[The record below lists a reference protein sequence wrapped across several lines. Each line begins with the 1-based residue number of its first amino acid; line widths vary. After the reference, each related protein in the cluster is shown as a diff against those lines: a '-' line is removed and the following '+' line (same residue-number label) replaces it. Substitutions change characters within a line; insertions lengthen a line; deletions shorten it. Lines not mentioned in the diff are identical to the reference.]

1 MPKRRETPKGC
12 ETKMSGKSVAASSPD
27 LAGELIGQSVPR
39 VEDAR
44 LLRGQARFIDDIVLH
59 DMLHAVF
66 ARSRSAHAR
75 ITRLDTAAA
84 KAVPGVH
91 AVLVYADL
99 RPLLTCERIPLAL
112 AAAAV
117 KFDAEPICLVRDE
130 ATYVGEPVAL
140 VVADSRRIA
149 EDAAALIEIDYDELP
164 VVTDPHDGLQPG
176 APRARLD
183 CPDNLTAEHVVKY
196 GDVERVFAAATH
208 RFSERFRM
216 EKGGGFSIEPR
227 GVIARYDAA
236 EDLLTVWDGTQTP
249 HRAKTVMVQTF
260 GLAEHQLRVIAPD
273 VGGGFG
279 PKAVFH
285 PEEIAIPAA
294 ARLLRRPV
302 KWFEDRLESFTATV
316 QERRQIWDVEVA
328 FDADGKL
335 GGIRGRIYHDHGAN
349 VPYGVALPYNGITNM
364 IGPYVLPAL
373 HLTASLCLTNMVPVA
388 PTRGAGR
395 PQGTFVMERVLD
407 RIAKTLNLSRD
418 EVRRRNLIAPEKMP
432 YATPIKQRDGSVM
445 TYDSGDYPQCQRR
458 ALAAADWD
466 GFAARRAAAL
476 REGRLLGIGLA
487 NYVEGTGR
495 GPFESTAL
503 RIGASGQIIVSTGA
517 TAQGQGTKT
526 MLAQLAGSVFGV
538 SPDRVHVVDGDTAA
552 TPLGL
557 GAFASRQ
564 AVTAGNA
571 AFLAAQSVADKA
583 KAVAAVMLE
592 VAPEDLELKDGDVRV
607 AGVPELKKSLAE
619 IARALGGLPGFALPG
634 NMNPGL
640 AAAVDYQPL
649 GMTYTNGTHIAEA
662 EVNPISGAVKILRY
676 TVVHDC
682 GRMINPMMV
691 EGQVRGGVVHGI
703 GMTLFELMRFDE
715 SGQPLTGT
723 LADYLL
729 PTADV
734 VPRIDIHHMESPTPL
749 NPLGVKGAA
758 ESGTIGAPS
767 VIVSAI
773 EDALRPLDI
782 RITELPIL
790 PSRLRALIRAAQKSA
805 QRA

>member
-1 MPKRRETPKGC
+1 
-12 ETKMSGKSVAASSPD
+12 MSGKSSGAASSGQDPGRQFW
-27 LAGELIGQSVPR
+27 GELIGRSVPR

-44 LLRGQARFIDDIVLH
+44 LLRGEARFIDDIVLP

-75 ITRLDTAAA
+75 VKRIDTAAA

-91 AVLVYADL
+91 TVLLYADL
-99 RPLLTCERIPLAL
+99 RPLLTCDRIPLAL
-112 AAAAV
+112 AATAV
-117 KFDAEPICLVRDE
+117 KFDAEPVCLINDE
-130 ATYVGEPVAL
+130 ACYVGEPLAL
-140 VVADSRRIA
+140 VVADNRRIA
-149 EDAAALIEIDYDELP
+149 EDAAGLIEIDYDELP
-164 VVTDPHDGLQPG
+164 AVTDPRDGLKPG

-196 GDVERVFAAATH
+196 GEVDRIFAAAAH
-208 RFSERFRM
+208 RFAEEFRM
-216 EKGGGFSIEPR
+216 DKGGGFSIEPR
-227 GVIARYDAA
+227 GVIARYDAN

-249 HRAKTVMVQTF
+249 HRAKTVMAQTL
-260 GLAEHQLRVIAPD
+260 GLTEHQLRVIAPD

-294 ARLLRRPV
+294 TLLLRRPI
-302 KWFEDRLESFTATV
+302 KWVEDRLESFTATV
-316 QERRQIWDVEVA
+316 QERRQIWNIEVA
-328 FDADGKL
+328 FDAEGRL
-335 GGIRGRIYHDHGAN
+335 GAIRGRIYHDHGAN

-373 HLTASLCLTNMVPVA
+373 HLTASMCLTNMVPVA

-407 RIAKTLNLSRD
+407 RIAKTLKLTSD
-418 EVRRRNLIAPEKMP
+418 EVRRRNFIPADKMP

-445 TYDSGDYPQCQRR
+445 TYDSGDYPECQRR
-458 ALAAADWD
+458 ALAAADWET
-466 GFAARRAAAL
+466 FEVRRAAAQ

-495 GPFESTAL
+495 GPFESSAI
-503 RIGASGQIIVSTGA
+503 RIGPSGQIVVTSGA

-526 MLAQLAGSVFGV
+526 MLAQLAGSVLGV

-552 TPLGL
+552 TALGL

-571 AFLAAQSVADKA
+571 ALLAAQSVAEKA
-583 KAVAAVMLE
+583 KAAASALLE
-592 VAPEDLELKDGDVRV
+592 VAPEDLELKDGEVRV
-607 AGVPELKKSLAE
+607 VGVPKLKKSFSE

-634 NMNPGL
+634 NLNPGL
-640 AAAVDYQPL
+640 AAAVDYQPM
-649 GMTYTNGTHIAEA
+649 GMTYTNGTHVAEA

-703 GMTLFELMRFDE
+703 GMTLFELIRFDD
-715 SGQPLTGT
+715 SGQPLSGT

-734 VPRIDIHHMESPTPL
+734 VPRIDIHHMESPSPL

-767 VIVSAI
+767 VIVAAV
-773 EDALRPLDI
+773 EDALAPLDL

-790 PSRLRALIRAAQKSA
+790 PARLRSLIRAAQNSA
-805 QRA
+805 KPA

>member
-1 MPKRRETPKGC
+1 
-12 ETKMSGKSVAASSPD
+12 MSDKSLGPASS
-27 LAGELIGQSVPR
+27 ASQSWGELIGRSVPR

-44 LLRGQARFIDDIVLH
+44 LLRGQARFIDDIVLPE
-59 DMLHAVF
+59 MLHAVF

-75 ITRLDTAAA
+75 IKGVDTAAA

-91 AVLVYADL
+91 AVLLYADL
-99 RPLLTCERIPLAL
+99 RPLLACDRIPLAL
-112 AAAAV
+112 TAAAV
-117 KFDAEPICLVRDE
+117 KFDAEPICLVDDE
-130 ATYVGEPVAL
+130 ACYVGEPIAL
-140 VVADSRRIA
+140 VVADNRRIA
-149 EDAAALIEIDYDELP
+149 EDAAALIDVDYDELP
-164 VVTDPHDGLQPG
+164 TVTDPRDGLQPG
-176 APRARLD
+176 APKARLD

-196 GDVERVFAAATH
+196 GDVDRIFANAAH
-208 RFSERFRM
+208 RFTEQFRM
-216 EKGGGFSIEPR
+216 EKGGGLSIEPR
-227 GVIARYDAA
+227 GVIARYDAN
-236 EDLLTVWDGTQTP
+236 EDLLTVWDSTQTP
-249 HRAKTVMVQTF
+249 HRAKTVMVQTL
-260 GLAEHQLRVIAPD
+260 GLAEHQMRVIAPD

-285 PEEIAIPAA
+285 PEEIAVPAA
-294 ARLLRRPV
+294 ALLLRRPI
-302 KWFEDRLESFTATV
+302 KWVEDRLESFTATV

-328 FDADGKL
+328 FDGDGRL

-407 RIAKTLNLSRD
+407 RIAKTLNLTRD
-418 EVRRRNLIAPEKMP
+418 EVRRRNLIPPDKMP
-432 YATPIKQRDGSVM
+432 YATPITQRDGSVM
-445 TYDSGDYPQCQRR
+445 TYDSGDYPECQRR

-466 GFAARRAAAL
+466 TFETRRATAL
-476 REGRLLGIGLA
+476 RDGRLLGIGLA

-495 GPFESTAL
+495 GPFESTAI
-503 RIGASGQIIVSTGA
+503 RVGASGQIVVMSGA

-526 MLAQLAGSVFGV
+526 MLAQLAASVFGV

-571 AFLAAQSVADKA
+571 AVLAAQSVAERA
-583 KAVAAVMLE
+583 KAAASAMLE
-592 VAPEDLELKDGDVRV
+592 VAPEDLELKDGEVRV
-607 AGVPELKKSLAE
+607 VGVPKLKKNLAE

-634 NMNPGL
+634 HMNPGL
-640 AAAVDYQPL
+640 AASVDYQPT
-649 GMTYTNGTHIAEA
+649 GMTYTNGTHIAET

-691 EGQVRGGVVHGI
+691 EGQVRGGVAHGI
-703 GMTLFELMRFDE
+703 GMTLFELMRFDD
-715 SGQPLTGT
+715 SGHPLIGT

-767 VIVSAI
+767 AIVSAI
-773 EDALRPLDI
+773 EDALSPLDV
-782 RITELPIL
+782 RIAELPIL
-790 PSRLRALIRAAQKSA
+790 PARLHMLIRTAQKA
-805 QRA
+805 